1 MVGVVPTSQ
10 AVQRAEQVGLDLVEV
25 SPNVSPPVCKIL
37 DYGKFRYEAQKK
49 AKEAKK
55 KQKVIVTKE
64 IRMRPTIDKNDYDVK
79 MNSIKKFIAEGD
91 KVRVLIKFKGREMS
105 HQEYGME
112 VIKRVEED
120 SKEWAKVEYAPKLEG
135 KQILMVLVPAPA
147 K

>member
-1 MVGVVPTSQ
+1 MVGVVPVSQ
-10 AVQRAEQVGLDLVEV
+10 AVQRAESVGLDLVEV
-25 SPNVSPPVCKIL
+25 SPNVNPPVCKIL

-64 IRMRPTIDKNDYDVK
+64 IRMRPTIDTNDYEVK

-91 KVRVLIKFKGREMS
+91 KVRVLIKFKGREMA
-105 HQEYGME
+105 HQEFGME

-120 SKEWAKVEYAPKLEG
+120 SKEWAKVELAPKLEG
-135 KQILMVLVPAPA
+135 KQILMVLIPAPA